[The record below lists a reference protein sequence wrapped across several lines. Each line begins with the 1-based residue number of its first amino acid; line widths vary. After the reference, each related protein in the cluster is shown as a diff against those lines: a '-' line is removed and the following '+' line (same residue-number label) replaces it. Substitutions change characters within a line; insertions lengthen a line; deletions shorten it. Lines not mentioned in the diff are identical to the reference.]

1 MIRAMRQL
9 PVPPYRY
16 VVLAL
21 IVAMATL
28 GTAHILVRT
37 STYGAGIHYDSVLF
51 LSIAENIAAGEGVK
65 TFWGSEFVLGAPFFP
80 SLLAL
85 ISLSGIDPEE
95 AGRLVNAAAFGLV
108 ILASGLWLWR
118 TLASP
123 NLALLGTIAILVAY
137 PLNDRFAQL
146 MTEPLFILF
155 TVLALIFLEAFM
167 NRKASMPFL
176 MLAAFFAALA
186 AVTRY
191 PGITVIGTG
200 VFLLLLFPRDMAR
213 ISRIK
218 YAATFGSIASIPL
231 AGVLVRNR
239 IAAGTFAGNTGQIA
253 SDQPLA
259 DALNSMVDVF
269 ETWIIPDNMNQIEE
283 WIIYML
289 AGVSVIVAI
298 FITIFGKKWG
308 RVGKESIILPFVL
321 FILAYLTFIALVL
334 PFTSPQFLDERYVLP
349 TWIPISL
356 VAIFL
361 LDRFNS
367 IDSGKLFIPLKILA
381 SFFFLAYT
389 IFYIWLT
396 IDLNITTTS
405 LAREHGHR
413 NQLYNT
419 AYWED
424 NTVLSWVEN
433 ADNSRRVYSNSSALS
448 WYRSGNSATEWRYHS
463 IPFTE
468 DILGLA
474 GEIMAHGKPAYVV
487 LIEGGTNIHADYEW
501 TIRFLPGVIVVGE
514 FPDGSIYRFPAGWR
528 FDETGYRANM
538 DRYLRDLAGE
548 SGQLVASGQ
557 FDVYIEGRTLVY
569 IRESCAPADTE
580 AWFFLHID
588 PTDPSDLPEERR
600 PWGFDSLDFTFDRQP
615 TRFDEKCLTTVDLPD
630 YDIVRIRTGQYDDMG
645 QIWSAEF
652 TFPGREHEE
661 P

>member
-9 PVPPYRY
+9 PLPPYRY

-21 IVAMATL
+21 IVAMAVL

-51 LSIAENIAAGEGVK
+51 LSIAENIAAGEGIK

-85 ISLSGIDPEE
+85 ISLAGIDPEE

-123 NLALLGTIAILVAY
+123 VLALLGTIAILVAY
-137 PLNDRFAQL
+137 PLNDRFAQI

-155 TVLALIFLEAFM
+155 TVLALIFLETFM
-167 NRKASMPFL
+167 KRRASMLFL
-176 MLAAFFAALA
+176 VLAAVFAALA

-191 PGITVIGTG
+191 PGLTVIGTG
-200 VFLLLLFPRDMAR
+200 FLLLLLFPRDMAR
-213 ISRIK
+213 ISRFK
-218 YAATFGSIASIPL
+218 YAAAFGSIAAIPL
-231 AGVLVRNR
+231 AAVLVRNR
-239 IAAGTFAGNTGQIA
+239 IVAGTFAGNTGQIA
-253 SDQPLA
+253 SDQPLTE
-259 DALNSMVDVF
+259 ALSSMVNVF
-269 ETWIIPDNMNQIEE
+269 DSWIIPDNMNQIEE

-289 AGVSVIVAI
+289 AGVSTILALFIVIL
-298 FITIFGKKWG
+298 KKRQG
-308 RVGKESIILPFVL
+308 FGKESIVLPFIS
-321 FILAYLTFIALVL
+321 FILVYLTFIALVL
-334 PFTSPQFLDERYVLP
+334 PFTSPQILDERYVLP
-349 TWIPISL
+349 TWIPIAL
-356 VAIFL
+356 VSIFF
-361 LDRFNS
+361 LDKFTFF
-367 IDSGKLFIPLKILA
+367 DSGKLLFPLKILA

-389 IFYIWLT
+389 IFYLWLT
-396 IDLNITTTS
+396 VDLNIATTS
-405 LAREHGHR
+405 LAREQGYH

-419 AYWED
+419 AYWDD
-424 NTVLSWVEN
+424 NMALSWVES
-433 ADNSRRVYSNSSALS
+433 AESSRRFYSNNAALS

-474 GEIMAHGKPAYVV
+474 GEIAVHGRPAYVV

-528 FDETGYRANM
+528 FDEADYRANVN
-538 DRYLRDLAGE
+538 RYLHDLTGE
-548 SGQLVASGQ
+548 SGQLVASGK
-557 FDVYIEGRTLVY
+557 FDMYIDGRTLVY
-569 IRESCAPADTE
+569 IKESCIPADTE

-588 PTDPSDLPEERR
+588 PVDPADLPEDRQR
-600 PWGFDSLDFTFDRQP
+600 WGFDSLDFTFDRQA
-615 TRFDEKCLTTVDLPD
+615 TRFDGKCLTTVDLPD
-630 YDIVRIRTGQYDDMG
+630 YGIVRIRAGQYDDMG

-652 TFPGREHEE
+652 AFPGRETEE